1 MEKRPRI
8 RYLVVERR
16 SLIYETCLVVE
27 SEFEVGYT
35 RREGK
40 MNMDRLLNIATE
52 LKIKCDDVEELEKLV
67 YMRLDV
73 AKASLEASEKVRI
86 ACDAKADEVKV
97 LFKSDERR
105 AQEMKFDEVRLKLF
119 TDFEDL
125 AIKHGVE
132 PLRVMFREMHRATSS
147 LTEEEFANA
156 IRDMSRSV
164 I

>member
-1 MEKRPRI
+1 
-8 RYLVVERR
+8 
-16 SLIYETCLVVE
+16 
-27 SEFEVGYT
+27 
-35 RREGK
+35 

-97 LFKSDERR
+97 LVKSDERR
-105 AQEMKFDEVRLKLF
+105 AREMKFDEVRLKLF

-156 IRDMSRSV
+156 IRDMSPV
-164 I
+164 M

>member
-27 SEFEVGYT
+27 SEFEVGST